1 MGNSASKAAR
11 TLPKTPSAARAAPP
25 WAGART
31 PGPTDVG
38 PGPNAVQPGPQ
49 RHPVARA
56 SELKDEDIERDASD
70 PQLLANLRELGQVK
84 VDHRMETERTHAAVQ
99 KAFESRAR
107 AEADAAGATTP
118 RNRLW
123 GYALATLLEQ
133 RLSVKSDQ
141 ELSNLANKFNM
152 DGAVLARLAK
162 TVNVP
167 SIKEGSERREVD
179 SQGNASE
186 TVVAEWR
193 EPVLDSADGAARI
206 AS

>member
-1 MGNSASKAAR
+1 M
-11 TLPKTPSAARAAPP
+11 
-25 WAGART
+25 
-31 PGPTDVG
+31 
-38 PGPNAVQPGPQ
+38 
-49 RHPVARA
+49 
-56 SELKDEDIERDASD
+56 IDANEE
-70 PQLLANLRELGQVK
+70 QQ
-84 VDHRMETERTHAAVQ
+84 AAVQ
-99 KAFESRAR
+99 KSFESRAR

-123 GYALATLLEQ
+123 GYALATLLES

-186 TVVAEWR
+186 TVVVSGPFRRSRKVWKADAEQAEWR
-193 EPVLDSADGAARI
+193 EPALESVDGAARI
-206 AS
+206 SS